1 MERLGIA
8 KVCMIALAV
17 ALWEASFYKTRKNM
31 KVQRRRGY
39 RKGLHQVTTLTG
51 QK

>member
-1 MERLGIA
+1 MEHLGIA
-8 KVCMIALAV
+8 KLYMIALAV

-31 KVQRRRGY
+31 KVQHRRGY
-39 RKGLHQVTTLTG
+39 KKGLRQVTMLTG